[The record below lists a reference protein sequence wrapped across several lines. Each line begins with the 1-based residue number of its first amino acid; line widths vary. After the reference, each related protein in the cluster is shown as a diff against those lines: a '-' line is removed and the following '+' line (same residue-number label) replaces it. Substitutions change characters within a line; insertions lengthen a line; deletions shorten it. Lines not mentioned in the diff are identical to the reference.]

1 MRRQRRRYNMKL
13 SELIK
18 DVEVVDKYNYDENV
32 EVTGVN

>member
-1 MRRQRRRYNMKL
+1 MKL

-32 EVTGVN
+32 EVTGVNYNS